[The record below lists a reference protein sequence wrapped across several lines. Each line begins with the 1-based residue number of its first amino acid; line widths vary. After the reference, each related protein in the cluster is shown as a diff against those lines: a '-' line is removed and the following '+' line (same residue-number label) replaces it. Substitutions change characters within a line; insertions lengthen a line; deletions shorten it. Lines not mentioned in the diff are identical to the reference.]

1 MVQAFRKEQQHMRL
15 FAWAAGAA
23 FVMGMSLSGAAQDQP
38 LKGTLMDVACSSHH
52 ATEAGY
58 TEKHDKKCLLMDA
71 CVKSGYSV
79 VTADKKV
86 LKFDAKG
93 NDMALALIKSTD
105 HDKDWK
111 VTVNG
116 KVTGDTIAV
125 TDIKLQ

>member
-1 MVQAFRKEQQHMRL
+1 MRL

>member
-1 MVQAFRKEQQHMRL
+1 MKM
-15 FAWAAGAA
+15 FAWVASAAL
-23 FVMGMSLSGAAQDQP
+23 VLGMSTSGAAQGQP

-71 CVKSGYSV
+71 CVKSGYSL

-93 NDMALALIKSTD
+93 NELALALIKKTD
-105 HDKDWK
+105 HDMDWK
-111 VTVNG
+111 VAVNG

-125 TDIKLQ
+125 TDIKMQ

>member
-1 MVQAFRKEQQHMRL
+1 MKL

-23 FVMGMSLSGAAQDQP
+23 LVMGMSLSGAAQDQP

-52 ATEAGY
+52 AAEAGY

-71 CVKSGYSV
+71 CVKSGYSL
-79 VTADKKV
+79 VTPDKKV
-86 LKFDAKG
+86 LNFDAKG
-93 NDMALALIKSTD
+93 NDMALALIKKTD

-111 VTVNG
+111 VAVTG

-125 TDIKLQ
+125 SDIKLQ

>member
-1 MVQAFRKEQQHMRL
+1 MKL
-15 FAWAAGAA
+15 FGCASSVALLVLGLT
-23 FVMGMSLSGAAQDQP
+23 MTGAAQEQQ

-58 TEKHDKKCLLMDA
+58 TESHDKKCLLMDA
-71 CVKSGYSV
+71 CVKSGYSL

-86 LKFDAKG
+86 LKFDKKG
-93 NDMALALIKSTD
+93 NDLALDLIKKTD

-111 VTVNG
+111 VAVNG
-116 KVTGDTIAV
+116 NVSGDTIAV